1 MLSLIPFEPAHF
13 GALATWFSSEEDV
26 VQWGGPGVSYPLDN
40 AQLSAMLERG
50 SADQPTRLCWM
61 AQDGGELVGHAQLG
75 VDWRNGNARLS
86 RVVIAPSMRGQG
98 LAAPLVALVIRE
110 AFSLPEIERLELNV
124 FPFNAS
130 AIRTYE
136 GLGFVKEG
144 VRRSSA
150 RVGAKRWDTAIM
162 ALLRADW
169 RPGTHE

>member
-1 MLSLIPFEPAHF
+1 
-13 GALATWFSSEEDV
+13 
-26 VQWGGPGVSYPLDN
+26 
-40 AQLSAMLERG
+40 
-50 SADQPTRLCWM
+50 
-61 AQDGGELVGHAQLG
+61 
-75 VDWRNGNARLS
+75 
-86 RVVIAPSMRGQG
+86 MRGRG

-110 AFSLPEIERLELNV
+110 AFNLPEIERLELNV